1 MKKIDEINKKVKE
14 IYEELKELEE
24 SMKNEKTKEIDF
36 NYFRGAA
43 KQNAFKD
50 HILKDENEY
59 IQKNYLYLLSSLLMF
74 DNKEDIKN
82 SQIMYISR
90 LIEGFS
96 NKSLDIENIYS
107 NTMIMNGSQISNC
120 IEVIKEYMDVFV
132 VDSLICANIKG
143 KANDQILEYLSEIYF
158 IMGFKLEQ
166 INELMNLCN
175 AILENKPEYVFKIK
189 NKNIENYKHHINRVF
204 KEKVFYDFEKINQ
217 NDKDDVILLNYTLD
231 MTCKNLKSKF
241 EIQRK
246 VCGNFPSMYIVE
258 ENEKFNINMNYY
270 FNVNN
275 IEDIGLNE
283 GYINL
288 DKYHFNSI
296 KFVNCHFNG
305 ILGIKGNSKNI
316 EFINC
321 CFENIKVNYIY
332 HYRKDDT
339 YEYMAIHDRITP
351 IDLSN
356 TYFENCEIKNCKFID
371 ERTILI
377 NKVYHI
383 MIFNNCEFKNVKFI
397 DCIIDLKYDE
407 VSIAEECSMLK
418 FLKSKLYNCEF
429 IDNISFRYDS
439 MIKMKDSYINQSI
452 FKQCKLL
459 DSRFND
465 YAIKLNNSKVLNSIF
480 EDCCCRSSRDWKGK
494 TRIIGYM
501 FKLENKSIEEN
512 NKFINCEFEKIK

>member
-24 SMKNEKTKEIDF
+24 SMKTEKTKEINFD
-36 NYFRGAA
+36 YFRGAA

-50 HILKDENEY
+50 HILKDESEY

-120 IEVIKEYMDVFV
+120 IEVIKDYMDVFV

-217 NDKDDVILLNYTLD
+217 NEKDDLILLNYTLD

-241 EIQRK
+241 EIKRK
-246 VCGNFPSMYIVE
+246 ACGNFPQMYIVE

-275 IEDIGLNE
+275 IDDIGLNV

-288 DKYHFNSI
+288 EKYSFNSI
-296 KFVNCHFNG
+296 KFVNCYFNG
-305 ILGIKGNSKNI
+305 IIGIKGNNKNI

-321 CFENIKVNYIY
+321 CFENIKVNFIY

-339 YEYMAIHDRITP
+339 YEYMVWDRITP
-351 IDLSN
+351 IELSN
-356 TYFENCEIKNCKFID
+356 TYFKNCEIKNCRFID
-371 ERTILI
+371 KTGLWTS
-377 NKVYHI
+377 KVYHM
-383 MIFNNCEFKNVKFI
+383 MIFNNCEFKRVKFI
-397 DCIIDLKYDE
+397 DCEISLNDNEFFKSNE
-407 VSIAEECSMLK
+407 HSMLK
-418 FLKSKLYNCEF
+418 FFKSKLYNCEF
-429 IDNISFRYDS
+429 IDNISFRYDA
-439 MIKMKDSYINQSI
+439 MINMRDSYINEGI
-452 FKQCKLL
+452 FKQCRLL
-459 DSRFND
+459 DSNFND
-465 YAIKLNNSKVLNSIF
+465 NVIKLNNSKVLNSIF
-480 EDCCCRSSRDWKGK
+480 EDCCCRSSGNWDGK
-494 TRIIGYM
+494 TSIKGSI
-501 FKLENKSIEEN
+501 FKLENRSIEEN
-512 NKFINCEFEKIK
+512 NKFINCQFEQIK